1 MDESRSSR
9 TQWERRGPGRG
20 RGGEDVKAG
29 GGRQIR
35 VRQEQAEVS
44 G

>member
-1 MDESRSSR
+1 MGE
-9 TQWERRGPGRG
+9 TGAGEG
-20 RGGEDVKAG
+20 GGEDVKAG